1 MTARGGFTD
10 RLSSILSTPTPHP
23 TAWLSILLAVVA
35 ATVGVTATRARYITA
50 ISTLIHETGHAL
62 AAILTGGGVHVIR
75 IHDHE
80 SGVAYT
86 WYWSRAASVVSSFAG
101 YATPPLAGLGAAHLI
116 VNSKAAA
123 ALAVLA
129 LVAAL
134 VLLVTR
140 DITTVAIVAL
150 IGGTSAALFWWG
162 SPGVQAIA
170 ATAVAWL
177 LLVSE
182 AVHLAGLAVNRYVRG
197 VWAHGDEDALAEGT
211 GIPALVWMLAWWA
224 LNAWCV
230 WMAAPLLIP

>member
-1 MTARGGFTD
+1 MTGDSSFTD
-10 RLSSILSTPTPHP
+10 QLGTILSTPTPQP
-23 TAWLSILLAVVA
+23 ATWLSILLAAVA
-35 ATVGVTATRARYITA
+35 VTVGVTATWARYITA

-86 WYWSRAASVVSSFAG
+86 WYWSRASSIVSSFAG

-116 VNSKAAA
+116 ADGKAAA
-123 ALAVLA
+123 ALAILA

-140 DITTVAIVAL
+140 DLATLAIVVL
-150 IGGTSAALFWWG
+150 IGGAAGSVFWWG
-162 SPGVQAIA
+162 TPHVQTIA

-182 AVHLAGLAVNRYVRG
+182 AVHLAGLAADRYLRG
-197 VWAHGDEDALAEGT
+197 AWTHGDEDTLADDT
-211 GIPALVWMLAWWA
+211 GIPVMVWLLAWWA
-224 LNAWCV
+224 LSGWCAWV
-230 WMAAPLLIP
+230 AWPLLAA

>member
-1 MTARGGFTD
+1 MTERGGFTD
-10 RLSSILSTPTPHP
+10 RLSSILSTPTPQP
-23 TAWLSILLAVVA
+23 ATWLSIGLAAVA
-35 ATVGVTATRARYITA
+35 VIAGITATWARYITA

-123 ALAVLA
+123 ALAILT

-140 DITTVAIVAL
+140 DLATLAIVVL

-177 LLVSE
+177 LLASE

-197 VWAHGDEDALAEGT
+197 VWAHGDEDALAECT
-211 GIPALVWMLAWWA
+211 GIPPLLWYVTWLVLNGLCVWWA
-224 LNAWCV
+224 L
-230 WMAAPLLIP
+230 PLLGF

>member
-1 MTARGGFTD
+1 MTERGGFTD
-10 RLSSILSTPTPHP
+10 RLSSILSTPTPQP
-23 TAWLSILLAVVA
+23 ATWLSILLAAVA
-35 ATVGVTATRARYITA
+35 VTVGVTATWARYITA

-86 WYWSRAASVVSSFAG
+86 WYWSRASSIVSSFAG

-116 VNSKAAA
+116 ADGKAAA
-123 ALAVLA
+123 ALAILT

-140 DITTVAIVAL
+140 DLATLAIVVL
-150 IGGTSAALFWWG
+150 IGGAAGSVFWWG
-162 SPGVQAIA
+162 TPHVQTIA

-182 AVHLAGLAVNRYVRG
+182 AVHLAGLAADRYLRG
-197 VWAHGDEDALAEGT
+197 TWAHGDEDTLAEDT
-211 GIPALVWMLAWWA
+211 GIPVMVWLLAWWA
-224 LNAWCV
+224 LSGWCAWV
-230 WMAAPLLIP
+230 AWPLLAA

>member
-1 MTARGGFTD
+1 MTGDRSFTD
-10 RLSSILSTPTPHP
+10 QLGTILSTPTPQP
-23 TAWLSILLAVVA
+23 ATWLSILLAAVA
-35 ATVGVTATRARYITA
+35 VIVGITATWARYITA

-86 WYWSRAASVVSSFAG
+86 WYWSRLSSVISSFAG

-197 VWAHGDEDALAEGT
+197 VWAHGDEDALAECT
-211 GIPALVWMLAWWA
+211 GIPPLLWYVTWLVLNGLCVWWA
-224 LNAWCV
+224 L
-230 WMAAPLLIP
+230 PLLGF